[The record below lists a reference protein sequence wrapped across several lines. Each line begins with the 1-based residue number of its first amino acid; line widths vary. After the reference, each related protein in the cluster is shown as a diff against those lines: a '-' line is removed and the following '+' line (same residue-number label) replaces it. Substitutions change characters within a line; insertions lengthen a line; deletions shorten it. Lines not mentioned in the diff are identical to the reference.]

1 MSEPQEI
8 KKSYSVWAIPPD
20 HITERLKKIMLHLR
34 SEFLSPEFEP
44 HITLV
49 GAIELTES
57 DAVKKFKSAW
67 EAVKSYNV
75 TVTSVSTGTFR
86 YQCVFLLLN
95 PSPQPQH
102 AISIISIISMDPD
115 ILLRALKHVAN
126 MERETMRENMELELE
141 EGEIPP
147 SPTKVEKKLGD
158 QVNVFADSFD
168 TEKRRVDN
176 DKGKRKLEE
185 CSDGDEDY
193 HYDNKKQKKAVVKGK
208 KNNKK
213 VGKGAVIR
221 TKEKAPEP
229 LMPKGMKDIINKY
242 VLITWWNDF
251 VAKHRLHE
259 GQTVEIWSFRD
270 LNQTLCFAI
279 NIRHDGASKKEAS
292 TSSPAFTNGASTG
305 GHGGN
310 DDGAITIKAST
321 SRDHGVGGGN
331 CVDVVPNGASTD
343 DGACGSSGGGAV
355 TNEAITID
363 QGNPGGNG
371 GGSIITNGASTS
383 DDGNCGGDATLGITP
398 FSDSN
403 NYIQLHT
410 VYLSKTGDNSKI
422 YVVPPPCVAANHALL
437 PFQNCKMSSDLH
449 LLCRVLETSANC
461 SQHFGYL
468 RSTPYMPHA
477 SLLYADLT
485 EVDKQIAKEKAEAI
499 DAGISGLSFQISR
512 LALYETDTE
521 DKTLKSWKKIAD
533 CELV

>member
-1 MSEPQEI
+1 MVTSLLLLSILIILYQSQSHMSEPQEI

-20 HITERLKKIMLHLR
+20 HITERLNKIMLHLR
-34 SEFLSPEFEP
+34 SEFSSPEFEP

-57 DAVKKFKSAW
+57 DAVKKFKSACQ
-67 EAVKSYNV
+67 AVKSYNV
-75 TVTSVSTGTFR
+75 AVTSVSTGTFR

-95 PSPQPQH
+95 PSPQPEH
-102 AISIISIISMDPD
+102 TISIISIISMDPD

-126 MERETMRENMELELE
+126 MERETMRENMELKLE

-168 TEKRRVDN
+168 TEKRRVD
-176 DKGKRKLEE
+176 KGKRKLEE
-185 CSDGDEDY
+185 CSDGDEDFDDDY

-213 VGKGAVIR
+213 VGKGAMIR

-229 LMPKGMKDIINKY
+229 LMPKVKPWRFGH
-242 VLITWWNDF
+242 L
-251 VAKHRLHE
+251 
-259 GQTVEIWSFRD
+259 EIVIR
-270 LNQTLCFAI
+270 LCFAI

-331 CVDVVPNGASTD
+331 CVDVVPNGDSTD
-343 DGACGSSGGGAV
+343 DGAYGSSGGGAV

-363 QGNPGGNG
+363 QGNSGGNG
-371 GGSIITNGASTS
+371 GGSIITNGANTS

-398 FSDSN
+398 FSDCN

-410 VYLSKTGDNSKI
+410 IYLSKTGDNSKI
-422 YVVPPPCVAANHALL
+422 YVVPPPKSLQTRCKPCVAAISKL
-437 PFQNCKMSSDLH
+437 QNVFGLASSAG
-449 LLCRVLETSANC
+449 VLETSANC

-485 EVDKQIAKEKAEAI
+485 EEDKQMAKEKAEAI
-499 DAGISGLSFQISR
+499 DAGISGLIFQISR